1 MGRLIPYG
9 RQAISQDDIDAV
21 VAVLQSDL
29 LTQGPAVPAFE
40 AALCALTGAPHAI
53 VVSSA
58 TAALHVACLAL
69 GVGPGDRVWTS
80 PNSFVASAN
89 CALYCGAEVDFV
101 DIDPRTLNLCPQA
114 LAQKLALA
122 ASSGQIPKLV
132 IPVDF
137 AGRPSELGAYRQL
150 ADQYGFF
157 LIEDAS
163 HAVGAIRQKA
173 PLGAQAAADITV
185 FSFHPVKIVTTAEG
199 GALLTHCDNLA
210 HKLRLLRSHGITRD
224 LPPETFAAHGPW
236 WYEQHALGFNYRM
249 TDLQAALGTS
259 QLRRIEAFAMRRREI
274 SAYYDQQFAPEA
286 DEGKLILPAADAE
299 GDQSA
304 LHLYPIQVLDRARAE
319 TDNEAETGASAPVQP
334 RRRQVFDALRAAGLG
349 VNVHYI
355 PIHLQPFW
363 RARGFREGQ
372 FPVAERYYERAI
384 SLPLHPSLSDADLA
398 FVVQA
403 VRAALA

>member
-1 MGRLIPYG
+1 MGRLIPYS
-9 RQAISQDDIDAV
+9 RQAISQDDIEAV

-53 VVSSA
+53 VISSA

-89 CALYCGAEVDFV
+89 CALYCGADVDFV

-114 LAQKLALA
+114 LAHKLSLA
-122 ASSGQIPKLV
+122 ASSGQIPKVV

-137 AGRPSELGAYRQL
+137 AGRPSELSAYRRL

-199 GALLTHCDNLA
+199 GALLTHCDNLSR
-210 HKLRLLRSHGITRD
+210 KLRLLRSHGITRD

-236 WYEQHALGFNYRM
+236 WYEQQTLGFNYRM

-259 QLRRIEAFAMRRREI
+259 QLRRIEAFAKRRREI
-274 SAYYDQQFAPEA
+274 SAYYDQQFAPEVE
-286 DEGKLILPAADAE
+286 EGDLILPTADAD

-304 LHLYPIQVLDRARAE
+304 LHLYPIQVLDRARARTNTE
-319 TDNEAETGASAPVQP
+319 SETGASAPVQP

>member
-1 MGRLIPYG
+1 MIPYG

-40 AALCALTGAPHAI
+40 AALCALTSAPHAI
-53 VVSSA
+53 AVSSA
-58 TAALHVACLAL
+58 TAALHLACLAL

-114 LAQKLALA
+114 LANKLALA
-122 ASSGQIPKLV
+122 ASSGQIPKVV

-199 GALLTHCDNLA
+199 GALLTHCDNLSR
-210 HKLRLLRSHGITRD
+210 KLRLLRSHGITRD

-236 WYEQHALGFNYRM
+236 WYEQQTLGFNYRM

-259 QLRRIEAFAMRRREI
+259 QLRRIEAFAKRRREI
-274 SAYYDQQFAPEA
+274 SAYYDQQFAREV

-304 LHLYPIQVLDRARAE
+304 LHLYPIQVLE
-319 TDNEAETGASAPVQP
+319 SAPAHP
-334 RRRQVFDALRAAGLG
+334 RRRRQVFDALRAAGLG

-355 PIHLQPFW
+355 PIHFQPFW

-384 SLPLHPSLSDADLA
+384 SLPLHPSLSNADLA

>member
-1 MGRLIPYG
+1 MIPYG
-9 RQAISQDDIDAV
+9 RQDISQDDIDAV
-21 VAVLQSDL
+21 VAVLKSDF

-40 AALCALTGAPHAI
+40 AALCALTEAPHAI
-53 VVSSA
+53 AVSSA
-58 TAALHVACLAL
+58 TAALHIACLAL
-69 GVGPGDRVWTS
+69 EVGPGDRVWTS

-89 CALYCGAEVDFV
+89 CAVYCGADVDFV
-101 DIDPRTLNLCPQA
+101 DIDPKTLNLCPQA
-114 LAQKLALA
+114 LAEKLALA
-122 ASSGQIPKLV
+122 APAGQLPKVV

-137 AGRPSELGAYRQL
+137 AGRPADLAAYRQL
-150 ADQYGFF
+150 ANQYGFF

-163 HAVGAIRQKA
+163 HAVGAKRQKA

-199 GALLTHCDNLA
+199 GALLTHRDNLSR
-210 HKLRLLRSHGITRD
+210 KLRLLRTHGITRD
-224 LPPETFAAHGPW
+224 LAPETFAAHGPW

-259 QLRRIEAFAMRRREI
+259 QLRRIDAFIERRRGI
-274 SAYYDQQFAPEA
+274 CGYYDQQLAREV
-286 DEGKLILPAADAE
+286 DEGKLILPAPDAP

-304 LHLYPIQVLDRARAE
+304 LHLYPIQVLDTTPAA
-319 TDNEAETGASAPVQP
+319 NAHPP
-334 RRRQVFDALRAAGLG
+334 RRRQVFDALRAAGIG

-363 RARGFREGQ
+363 RARGFHEGQ
-372 FPVAERYYERAI
+372 FPAAERYYERAI
-384 SLPLHPSLSDADLA
+384 SLPMHPSLSDADLA
-398 FVVQA
+398 TVVQA